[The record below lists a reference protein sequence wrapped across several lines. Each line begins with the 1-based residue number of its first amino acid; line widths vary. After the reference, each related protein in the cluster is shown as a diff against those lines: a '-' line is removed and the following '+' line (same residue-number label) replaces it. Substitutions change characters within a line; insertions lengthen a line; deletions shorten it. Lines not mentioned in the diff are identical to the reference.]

1 MIVRKKVKY
10 KTVRLHK
17 PRNDRCGAIRINGK
31 KPEPHEEETIKC
43 LSEFGF
49 DVETIIPSN
58 VPGSRN
64 PDILMMGTFWEMKG
78 PRTTDNETIA
88 TRFRRAVKQSG
99 GKGIFDLRFIKAESD
114 VAEVEK
120 TIMNLFM
127 STRGMRRIMI
137 IKRDTDGDSIILDN
151 IK

>member
-1 MIVRKKVKY
+1 MGVKKKIKY
-10 KTVRLHK
+10 KTIQLAM
-17 PRNDRCGAIRINGK
+17 PRNGKHGIIRYNGG
-31 KPEPHEEETIKC
+31 KPEPHERKTIRC
-43 LSEFGF
+43 LSAYGF

-78 PRTTDNETIA
+78 PRTTDEETIA

-99 GKGIFDLRFIKAESD
+99 GRGIFDLRFVKNKHD
-114 VAEVEK
+114 MVEVEK
-120 TIMNLFM
+120 TVMRLF
-127 STRGMRRIMI
+127 STTRGMRRIMI
-137 IKRDTDGDSIILDN
+137 IKKDDKGNDVILDN